1 MSNQNQNVK
10 IVYSLK
16 VHIELQR
23 LGFTPLTEMK
33 NPNNPRFNCW
43 VYAATPDLLAA
54 FDATLRGGNR
64 K

>member
-1 MSNQNQNVK
+1 MSNQNVK
-10 IVYSLK
+10 IVYSLR

-23 LGFTPLTEMK
+23 RGFTFLTEMK

-43 VYAATPDLLAA
+43 VYAATPELLVA
-54 FDATLRGGNR
+54 FDEALRGGDH

>member
-1 MSNQNQNVK
+1 MSNQNVK

-23 LGFTPLTEMK
+23 RGFTFLTEMK
-33 NPNNPRFNCW
+33 NPQNPRFNCW
-43 VYAATPDLLAA
+43 VYAATPELLAA
-54 FDATLRGGNR
+54 FDDALKGGTR